1 MAESHQPLLP
11 PNTTVDTGTP
21 LPSGRCAPLYVLTF
35 LSAIGGFL
43 FGYDTGVVSGAMVLV
58 RAEFRLSDT
67 WHELIVAGT
76 VGSAWLLSLAAGPL
90 LLGLLAV
97 PESPRFL
104 LGRGRRR
111 EAAAALARLR
121 PADFPVDLELQRIG
135 AQCAREA
142 RRRPPAASLL
152 VEMLRRPTVRR
163 ALLLGCG
170 LQLFQQLTGINTVMY
185 YSASIIQLA
194 GVRDVS
200 LAIWLAAITAAV
212 NFVGTLV
219 GLVLVERLG
228 RRPLTLASLLGAALS
243 LLLLAGGFLLN
254 AAESPPVVAPPGSP
268 DCDRANCAGCQAC
281 PASRSWLAVLGLCL
295 YLICFSPGMGPMPWT
310 VNAEIYPAWARGT
323 GSGLAA
329 SCNWLANLAVSLT
342 FLTLVHALGR
352 AGVFF
357 LYAGLAAVGWI
368 VFFRWLP
375 ETRGVPL
382 EDMAVLFGGDGDDPP
397 LSEDDHGA
405 DGLLQED
412 PLEPPDDGQFEE

>member
-1 MAESHQPLLP
+1 
-11 PNTTVDTGTP
+11 
-21 LPSGRCAPLYVLTF
+21 
-35 LSAIGGFL
+35 
-43 FGYDTGVVSGAMVLV
+43 
-58 RAEFRLSDT
+58 
-67 WHELIVAGT
+67 
-76 VGSAWLLSLAAGPL
+76 
-90 LLGLLAV
+90 
-97 PESPRFL
+97 
-104 LGRGRRR
+104 
-111 EAAAALARLR
+111 
-121 PADFPVDLELQRIG
+121 
-135 AQCAREA
+135 
-142 RRRPPAASLL
+142 
-152 VEMLRRPTVRR
+152 MLRRPTVRR

-200 LAIWLAAITAAV
+200 LAIWLAAVTAAV

-268 DCDRANCAGCQAC
+268 DCDRANCAGCQAAGVTNGSCLPFVSPANASAAGGACSAPGLVWAADWC

-357 LYAGLAAVGWI
+357 LYAGLAAVGWN